1 MSDTAQTEWS
11 KKTFANEERLP
22 RVPLPTLEESAER
35 FLEWCVPLLTAE
47 QLAETKL
54 AVDEMLQPTS
64 TARTLH
70 SALEE
75 YDKTPG
81 VHSWLDEFWPT
92 RYLGRRDRI
101 ALNANFFFLFKD
113 TAQDQVTR
121 AADLIAGAV
130 DYKVLLDTEDLPPAI
145 MRGQALSMEQ
155 NKYLF
160 SETRIPGER
169 QDTVRMQY
177 PSTARH
183 IAVFY
188 KGHIFSLDVLSIEA
202 QPYSRTD
209 LQAALAVIMS
219 GVTTPVATNEA
230 VGHLTTKARAEW
242 AHTRQTLLADNQAA
256 IDAIE
261 TALFCVCLEDIAPE
275 NPKQA
280 SDQLLHGNS
289 ANRWFD
295 KSISLIVFA
304 NGQAGI
310 NIEHCGLDG
319 TTILNFVDAI
329 VTATPEGRIEAPSA
343 TPAAK
348 EVTFMLSD
356 TVKAEI
362 QAAGD
367 DFKQYATG
375 VATETVLFEDFGSNN
390 AKALGMSPDA
400 FAQMA
405 YQLAHQR
412 TKGMIGATYESIATR
427 HFNHGRTEAMRVVT
441 PEILEFVKT
450 IEDPQ
455 ADKAAKQTAFRAAA
469 EKHVAR
475 AKQAQ
480 MGKAPEQH
488 LWELQLL
495 QNRRGQELGATDTMS
510 LYDSPGW
517 LIMRDDYLSTSSA
530 PSVNV
535 QYFGFGST
543 STHCIGIG
551 YVMLPDH
558 WNIYLSTAQ
567 EVAGDMHDFAE
578 NLRFAVQELAE
589 LAGIQ

>member
-35 FLEWCVPLLTAE
+35 FLEWCAPLLTAS
-47 QLAETKL
+47 QLQQTKA
-54 AVDEMLQPTS
+54 AVDEMLQPAS

-70 SALEE
+70 GALEE

-113 TAQDQVTR
+113 TEQDQVTR

-130 DYKVLLDTEDLPPAI
+130 DYKVLLDTEDLPPAL

-177 PSTARH
+177 PSIARH

-188 KGHIFSLDVLSIEA
+188 KGHIFSVDVLSASA

-209 LQAALAVIMS
+209 LQAALTAIMS

-242 AHTRQTLLADNQAA
+242 AQTRQTLLADNQAA
-256 IDAIE
+256 VDAIE

-280 SDQLLHGNS
+280 ADQLLHGNS

-343 TPAAK
+343 NPAVK
-348 EVTFMLSD
+348 EVTFTLSD
-356 TVKAEI
+356 TMKAEI

-375 VATETVLFEDFGSNN
+375 VATETVSFEDFGAND

-412 TKGMIGATYESIATR
+412 TKGIIGATYESIATR

-455 ADKAAKQTAFRAAA
+455 ADKATKQTAFKAAA

-495 QNRRGQELGATDTMS
+495 QNRRGQELGATGEMP
-510 LYDSPGW
+510 LYTSPGW

-543 STHCIGIG
+543 NTHCIGIG

>member
-1 MSDTAQTEWS
+1 MSDIAQTEWS
-11 KKTFANEERLP
+11 NKTFANEERLP
-22 RVPLPTLEESAER
+22 RVPLPTLEESGER
-35 FLEWCVPLLTAE
+35 FLEWCAPLLTPE
-47 QLAETKL
+47 QLQQTKN
-54 AVDEMLQPTS
+54 AVDEMLQPAS

-70 SALEE
+70 AALEE
-75 YDKTPG
+75 YKKTPG

-113 TAQDQVTR
+113 TEQDQITR

-160 SETRIPGER
+160 SETRIPGEQ

-188 KGHIFSLDVLSIEA
+188 KGHIFSLDVLSSEA

-209 LQAALAVIMS
+209 LQTALTAIMS
-219 GVTTPVATNEA
+219 GAATPVANNEA
-230 VGHLTTKARAEW
+230 VGHLTTMARAEW
-242 AHTRQTLLADNQAA
+242 AQIRQTLLADNQTAV
-256 IDAIE
+256 DAIE

-329 VTATPEGRIEAPSA
+329 LTATPEGRIEAPSA
-343 TPAAK
+343 NPAVK
-348 EVTFMLSD
+348 EVTFTLND
-356 TVKAEI
+356 TMKAEI

-375 VATETVLFEDFGSNN
+375 VATETVSFEDFGANN

-450 IEDPQ
+450 IENPQ
-455 ADKAAKQTAFRAAA
+455 ADKAAKQIAFRAAA

-495 QNRRGQELGATDTMS
+495 QKRRGQELGVTDEMS
-510 LYDSPGW
+510 LYTSPGW

-578 NLRFAVQELAE
+578 NLRKAVQELSAILAE
-589 LAGIQ
+589 

>member
-1 MSDTAQTEWS
+1 MSDIAQTEWS

-35 FLEWCVPLLTAE
+35 FLEWCAPLLTAS
-47 QLAETKL
+47 QLQQTKA
-54 AVDEMLQPTS
+54 AVDEMLQPAS

-113 TAQDQVTR
+113 TEQDQVTR

-130 DYKVLLDTEDLPPAI
+130 DYKILLDTEDLPPAI

-160 SETRIPGER
+160 SETRIPGEQ

-188 KGHIFSLDVLSIEA
+188 KGHIFSLDVLSANA

-209 LQAALAVIMS
+209 LQSAITAIMAGVAVPI
-219 GVTTPVATNEA
+219 ADNEA

-256 IDAIE
+256 VDAIE
-261 TALFCVCLEDIAPE
+261 TALFCVCLEDITPE

-329 VTATPEGRIEAPSA
+329 VTATPEGRLEAPSA
-343 TPAAK
+343 NPAVK
-348 EVTFMLSD
+348 EVTFTLSD
-356 TVKAEI
+356 TMKAQI
-362 QAAGD
+362 HAAGD

-375 VATETVLFEDFGSNN
+375 VATETVSFEDFGANN

-412 TKGMIGATYESIATR
+412 TKGIIGATYESIATR

-450 IEDPQ
+450 MEDAQ
-455 ADKAAKQTAFRAAA
+455 ADKTTKQAAFRAAA

-480 MGKAPEQH
+480 TGKAPEQH

-495 QNRRGQELGATDTMS
+495 QKRRGQELGATGEMP
-510 LYDSPGW
+510 LYTSPGW

-578 NLRFAVQELAE
+578 NLRQAVRELAE